1 MPMTLRSMKHTL
13 SFCVITFMLKYLKST
28 YFSNKMMD
36 LVNIWYDV
44 RYQSKVS
51 EVLSV
56 CLFIHSSICPP
67 VHQALKCHK
76 RGLIFHKS

>member
-1 MPMTLRSMKHTL
+1 MVLLSLPMPMTLRFTKHTS
-13 SFCVITFMLKYLKST
+13 SFCVITFMLKYLESS

-51 EVLSV
+51 KFSSV
-56 CLFIHSSICPP
+56 CLFIHSSIGPSN
-67 VHQALKCHK
+67 AI
-76 RGLIFHKS
+76 RGADFP